1 MRFALWELLGRGV
14 LDLGKDDRGEAA
26 GAGGGGDCVF
36 GEDGVLVG
44 DARVEQR
51 CSWDGGGG
59 HVGGV
64 GIRDG

>member
-1 MRFALWELLGRGV
+1 V

-51 CSWDGGGG
+51 CGWDGRGG
-59 HVGGV
+59 HVGGMSIE
-64 GIRDG
+64 G